1 MRRLLGVLAIALVI
15 GFGLLTLIGLLTGRD
30 SGIVYDA
37 TMFFL
42 QITAITLG
50 VAVLIGLLNLYNV
63 HIRRVVTRGR
73 GLGYSIVL
81 LVAASLVL
89 ILWLTGQDASN
100 RALLETVQVALESAL
115 GGLVF
120 FALVYGAYR
129 LMRRG
134 VTVSGIVFT
143 IVLLIVL
150 LGALPG
156 QRGDT
161 MITSVRAWLLSVPV
175 SAGERGLLLGIA
187 LATVVTGVRVL
198 AGQDR
203 NLRD

>member
-1 MRRLLGVLAIALVI
+1 VRRLLGVLAIALVI

>member
-1 MRRLLGVLAIALVI
+1 VRRLLGVLAIALVI

-161 MITSVRAWLLSVPV
+161 VITSVRAWLLSVPV

>member
-161 MITSVRAWLLSVPV
+161 VITSVRAWLLSVPV